1 MISGGES
8 CWVSVNAPV
17 LSLKCLGVMSR
28 ELGRS
33 AAQELGKYR
42 PTGGLHKPLRGG
54 LDSAEP
60 KGIPTSMVTQKR
72 WN

>member
-8 CWVSVNAPV
+8 CWVSINAPV

-28 ELGRS
+28 ELGRC

-42 PTGGLHKPLRGG
+42 PTGGP
-54 LDSAEP
+54 
-60 KGIPTSMVTQKR
+60 
-72 WN
+72 